1 MMIKKLFLY
10 PILESLSAERGNAE
24 IKIDLKLQYLP
35 LPIYETKVYS

>member
-10 PILESLSAERGNAE
+10 PILGSLSAENAE

-35 LPIYETKVYS
+35 LPIYETKAYS